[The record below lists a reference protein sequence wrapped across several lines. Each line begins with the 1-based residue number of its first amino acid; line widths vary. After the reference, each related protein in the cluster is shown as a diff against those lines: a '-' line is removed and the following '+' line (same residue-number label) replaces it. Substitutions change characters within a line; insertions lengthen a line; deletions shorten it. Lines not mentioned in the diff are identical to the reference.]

1 MSATPDN
8 VEELLSEIRN
18 TILENR
24 KFLQNL
30 EEEND
35 NDELEPENIAV
46 PKEDDEADEFEEL

>member
-18 TILENR
+18 TILENK

-35 NDELEPENIAV
+35 NDELEPENIAI
-46 PKEDDEADEFEEL
+46 PKENDEADEFEEL

>member
-8 VEELLSEIRN
+8 VEELLNATQN
-18 TILENR
+18 TILENK

-35 NDELEPENIAV
+35 NDEIEPEIV
-46 PKEDDEADEFEEL
+46 ETPKEDDEEFEEL